1 MGRNPDKP
9 DITDKQNIIGKRLAL
24 ALERCGWNAARLA
37 SEMDVQRSTV
47 SRWLDGTTKGY
58 RFQQIQD
65 LARTLGVSTMWLTG
79 ISDDPRPSPTEAI
92 KHTTVPILGTIAA
105 GAPLYADHNIEGY
118 MPIHSVNDVDF
129 ALRVNGDSMSE
140 AGIPD
145 GSLVLVRQQDDV
157 ENGEVAV
164 VVVDGE
170 EATVKRFYR
179 HANGIIELRPDNP
192 KYSSLVFTPEEA
204 NIVRIIGKVMLVV
217 AEVH

>member
-1 MGRNPDKP
+1 
-9 DITDKQNIIGKRLAL
+9 
-24 ALERCGWNAARLA
+24 
-37 SEMDVQRSTV
+37 
-47 SRWLDGTTKGY
+47 
-58 RFQQIQD
+58 
-65 LARTLGVSTMWLTG
+65 
-79 ISDDPRPSPTEAI
+79 
-92 KHTTVPILGTIAA
+92 
-105 GAPLYADHNIEGY
+105 